1 MKKGGLWN
9 TIVKS
14 DRLRY
19 GNLIEEIEKDFLK
32 GHVDYSK
39 TPMEAYYVLV
49 NYQNYG
55 NLNKRTA
62 TQGGL
67 DQVTFVTEGKC
78 TKPNGETVRFPHIKC
93 FKCVEF
99 GHYKSDCPK
108 NRSSE
113 VSKTTE
119 MEMETTLTTFYTT
132 FYVALAGMKMEIDPL
147 WFLCDNE

>member
-78 TKPNGETVRFPHIKC
+78 TKPNGETVR
-93 FKCVEF
+93 
-99 GHYKSDCPK
+99 STQ
-108 NRSSE
+108 S
-113 VSKTTE
+113 
-119 MEMETTLTTFYTT
+119 
-132 FYVALAGMKMEIDPL
+132 
-147 WFLCDNE
+147 